1 MKITSSIVWV
11 LLTICLSIPAVAQ
24 KAPLSP
30 GSRLDS
36 LISKK
41 MEQKGI
47 VGIGAAIIVN
57 KNLVW
62 KKGYGYAD
70 RELKKP
76 FTTSTIM
83 NIASVSKTIT
93 GACMMKAI
101 EQGKINLDEDI
112 NHYLP
117 FKIVN
122 PYFPQDV
129 ITLRQLATHTSS
141 LTDRY
146 PFYTDS
152 TYFNGKDSP
161 EELATFLKNYFVQGG
176 RYYSKE
182 NFLDHK
188 PGTCRDYSNIGAA
201 LAGYIVE
208 NKTGEKLNI
217 YSRRYLFKPLGM
229 QHTSWFLSETNLANH
244 SKLYDKKDG
253 QVVDIPLYGCT
264 TYPDGGLR
272 TTVEDLAKFY
282 NCLLNDGKQGNKQI
296 LQKRSVQEMLRLQFS
311 DNNKPENVNP
321 KKLNSGLF
329 WSTKM
334 GGERIGH
341 NGSDPGVRTFMLSD
355 LNKEVAV
362 ILFVNT
368 SLGEKEED
376 TFFEIYNLLYKFGK
390 TLKNAPR

>member
-1 MKITSSIVWV
+1 M
-11 LLTICLSIPAVAQ
+11 
-24 KAPLSP
+24 
-30 GSRLDS
+30 
-36 LISKK
+36 
-41 MEQKGI
+41 
-47 VGIGAAIIVN
+47 
-57 KNLVW
+57 
-62 KKGYGYAD
+62 
-70 RELKKP
+70 
-76 FTTSTIM
+76 
-83 NIASVSKTIT
+83 
-93 GACMMKAI
+93 
-101 EQGKINLDEDI
+101 
-112 NHYLP
+112 
-117 FKIVN
+117 
-122 PYFPQDV
+122 

-161 EELATFLKNYFVQGG
+161 EPLAAFLKSYFVPGG
-176 RYYSKE
+176 EYYSKE

-188 PGTCRDYSNIGAA
+188 PGTYRDYSNIGAG

-208 NKTGEKLNI
+208 QSTGEKLNN
-217 YSRRYLFKPLGM
+217 YSEKYLFKPLGM
-229 QHTSWFLSETNLANH
+229 HHTSWLLSETNLALH

-253 QVVDIPLYGCT
+253 QVVEIPLYGCT

-272 TTVEDLAKFY
+272 TTVEDLVKFFT
-282 NCLLNDGKQGNKQI
+282 CLLNDGRWGNKVI
-296 LQKRSVQEMLRLQFS
+296 LQKRSVQEMLKFQFNDS
-311 DNNKPENVNP
+311 NKPENVNP

-329 WSTKM
+329 WATKM

-376 TFFEIYNLLYKFGK
+376 TFFGIYNLLYEFGK
-390 TLKNAPR
+390 TLKKDPR